1 MIEKNPI
8 SKFDRADF
16 RVAILR
22 RLGSRFI
29 AEPLCPSRVCIGDA
43 RRGKVVVPILENGK
57 KLVEKMTGW
66 QRPSKKDLE
75 RLRRP
80 RKGNTFHFKDDGIV
94 PNHPYWPLVVYRSAA
109 ALPIEFDPAPIFE
122 DLFKRNDWK
131 SSWRNGIYDYVHYH
145 SRIHEVLGIARGS
158 AKVQFG
164 GKRGRTLTIKA
175 GDVAVLPA
183 GTGHQC
189 LGASED
195 FLVVGAYP
203 PDGSYDECTSSED
216 HAHAVQNIRGVVKPR
231 KDPVYGGRG
240 PLVELWT
247 VSRRARTMR

>member
-1 MIEKNPI
+1 M
-8 SKFDRADF
+8 
-16 RVAILR
+16 
-22 RLGSRFI
+22 
-29 AEPLCPSRVCIGDA
+29 
-43 RRGKVVVPILENGK
+43 PILENGK
-57 KLVEKMTGW
+57 KLVEKVTGW
-66 QRPSKKDLE
+66 QRPSQNDLE

-80 RKGNTFHFKDDGIV
+80 RKAHTFNFKDDGFV
-94 PNHPYWPLVVYRSAA
+94 PNHPYWPLIVHRNAA
-109 ALPIEFDPAPIFE
+109 ALPPEFDPAAIFE
-122 DLFKRNDWK
+122 DLFRRNDWK

-158 AKVQFG
+158 ARVQFG
-164 GKRGRTLTIKA
+164 GKRGHTLTLKA

-216 HAHAVQNIRGVVKPR
+216 HARAVQDIPRVRKPR

-240 PLVELWT
+240 PLLQLWT